1 MNKWDDLA
9 MVTFI
14 ACDVI
19 IENTENFKLFSN
31 YFYKNLKY
39 ESKDILKRLFK

>member
-19 IENTENFKLFSN
+19 IENTENFKQKIYLKDYSN
-31 YFYKNLKY
+31 KIKEVVFYEL
-39 ESKDILKRLFK
+39 

>member
-9 MVTFI
+9 IVTFI

-19 IENTENFKLFSN
+19 IENTENFKLFSD
-31 YFYKNLKY
+31 YFYRALTY
-39 ESKDILKRLFK
+39 EAKDIFKRLLK